1 LQFPHHENEIAQSE
15 AVLARDDTQPF
26 VKYWM
31 HNGFVQLQDEKMSKS
46 TGNFATIR
54 ELLKRHDPEVVRFF
68 VVRAHYRSPLNYADQ
83 HLGDARH
90 ALTRLYTALKGVPAD
105 AASPD
110 WDEIHGRRFREAMDK
125 DFNTPEAVAVLFDLA
140 NEVNRA
146 QSTALARQLRAL
158 GRLLG
163 LLTRESEAFLRAGTG
178 DEISEVQIGALIAE
192 RNEARRAKNFRR
204 ADEIRDELLQKGI
217 GLEDG
222 AQGTTWRRNWS
233 AAR

>member
-1 LQFPHHENEIAQSE
+1 
-15 AVLARDDTQPF
+15 
-26 VKYWM
+26 
-31 HNGFVQLQDEKMSKS
+31 MSKS

-68 VVRAHYRSPLNYADQ
+68 VVRAHYRKPLNYAEE

-90 ALTRLYTALKGVPAD
+90 ALTRLYTALKGAPAG

-110 WDEIHGRRFREAMDK
+110 WDEIHGRRFREAMDN

-146 QSTALARQLRAL
+146 HSTALARQLRAL

-163 LLTRESEAFLRAGTG
+163 LLTRESESFLRAGTG
-178 DEISEVQIGALIAE
+178 DEISEVQIGVLIAE

-217 GLEDG
+217 RLEDG